1 MVDTPDLDTAVFVRL
16 LRDTV
21 VQGRGVHKDDEME
34 GTDGSILILRWSD
47 AKGLCERGDAELV

>member
-21 VQGRGVHKDDEME
+21 IESKGVDSDGAVESS
-34 GTDGSILILRWSD
+34 DGSILILRWSD
-47 AKGLCERGDAELV
+47 AKPLVERGDAELV